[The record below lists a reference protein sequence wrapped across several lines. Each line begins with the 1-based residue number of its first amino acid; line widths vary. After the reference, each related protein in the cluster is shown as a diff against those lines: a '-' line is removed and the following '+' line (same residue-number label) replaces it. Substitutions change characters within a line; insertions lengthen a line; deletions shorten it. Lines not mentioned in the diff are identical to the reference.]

1 MLTFII
7 FILVLSILV
16 LVHEFGHFWTAKKMG
31 MSVDEFGIGFPPRA
45 WSIKYKGTVYS
56 INWLPLGGFVKIKG
70 EDGEKRDDPDSFA
83 SKKPWQR
90 FLVLSAGVI
99 MNFLLAVVLLSI
111 GFMVG
116 LPQSVEG
123 IEDAQVTDR
132 KLQVI
137 EILKDSPAQLADLKI
152 GDDLKTLNGQ
162 PLSTVADLIDRT
174 GPLVDQKISLVILR
188 EGQTLTKEIEV
199 KVLKETGKAGIGV
212 GLIATGIVKY
222 GPFRAVWEGL
232 LSTVHLTGQ
241 MITGF
246 YEIIRNIVL
255 GKGPGMEVSGPI
267 GIAVMTGEVARLG
280 FAYLIQF
287 TAILSINLAV
297 INFLPFPALDG
308 GRAIFV
314 IVEKIRR
321 KPMRQKVEAVFH
333 AAGFALLM
341 LLIVVVTFKDIV
353 RLIK

>member
-7 FILVLSILV
+7 FIVVLSLLV

-31 MSVDEFGIGFPPRA
+31 MSVGEFGFGFPPRA
-45 WSIKYKGTVYS
+45 WSITYKGTVYS

-70 EDGEKRDDPDSFA
+70 ENGEFRNDPDSFV

-90 FLVLSAGVI
+90 FIVLAAGVI
-99 MNFLLAVVLLSI
+99 MNFLLAVVLLSF

-123 IEDAQVTDR
+123 LKGAQISDQ

-137 EILKDSPAQLADLKI
+137 EVLKGSPAEAADLKI
-152 GDDLKTLNGQ
+152 GDDLKTINGRQ
-162 PLSTVADLIDRT
+162 LSTAADLT
-174 GPLVDQKISLVILR
+174 EQAKTLLDQKASLVVLR
-188 EGQTLTKEIEV
+188 DGQNLTKTVDV
-199 KVLKETGKAGIGV
+199 KVLTATGKPGIGV
-212 GLIATGIVKY
+212 GLMATGIVRY
-222 GPFRAVWEGL
+222 SPLRAIWEGFR
-232 LSTVHLTGQ
+232 STINLTGQ
-241 MITGF
+241 MISGF
-246 YEIIRNIVL
+246 YQLIKGVIL

-287 TAILSINLAV
+287 TALLSINLAV

-314 IVEKIRR
+314 ILEKIRR
-321 KPMRQKVEAVFH
+321 KPVSQKIEGIFH
-333 AAGFALLM
+333 TVGFALLM
-341 LLIVVVTFKDIV
+341 LLVVIVTFKDIV

>member
-7 FILVLSILV
+7 FILVLSVLV

-31 MSVDEFGIGFPPRA
+31 MAVDEFGIGFPPRA
-45 WSIKYKGTVYS
+45 WSIKYKGTTYS

-70 EDGEKRDDPDSFA
+70 EDGEFRSDPDSFV

-90 FLVLSAGVI
+90 FIVLAAGVV
-99 MNFLLAVVLLSI
+99 MNFLLAVVLLSV

-123 IEDAQVTDR
+123 IKDAQVTDR

-137 EILKDSPAQLADLKI
+137 EVLKDSPAQIADLKI
-152 GDDLKTLNGQ
+152 GDDLKSLNGT
-162 PLSTVADLIDRT
+162 PLSTVADLTERAL
-174 GPLVDQKISLVILR
+174 PLLDQTATLEILR
-188 EGQTLTKEIEV
+188 DGQTLTKEVDV
-199 KVLKETGKAGIGV
+199 KVLKETGKPGIGV
-212 GLIATGIVKY
+212 GLMATGIVKY

-232 LSTVHLTGQ
+232 LATIHLTGQ
-241 MITGF
+241 MVVGF
-246 YEIIRNIVL
+246 YEIIKNIVI

-287 TAILSINLAV
+287 TALLSINLAV

-314 IVEKIRR
+314 ILEQIRR
-321 KPMRQKVEAVFH
+321 KPVKQKVEAIFH

-341 LLIVVVTFKDIV
+341 LLVVIVTFKDIV

>member
-7 FILVLSILV
+7 FILVLSLLV

-31 MSVDEFGIGFPPRA
+31 MAVDEFGIGFPPRA
-45 WSIKYKGTVYS
+45 WSIKYKGTTYS

-70 EDGEKRDDPDSFA
+70 EDGEHREDPDSFA

-99 MNFLLAVVLLSI
+99 MNFLLAVILLSV

-123 IEDAQVTDR
+123 IEDAQVSDR

-137 EILKDSPAQLADLKI
+137 EILKDSPAELAGLKI
-152 GDDLKTLNGQ
+152 GDDLKKLNGQ
-162 PLSTVADLIDRT
+162 DLSTVADLTERAA
-174 GPLVDQKISLVILR
+174 PLLDQKVTLEVLR
-188 EGQTLTKEIEV
+188 DGQTLMKELDV

-212 GLIATGIVKY
+212 GLVATGIVKY
-222 GPFRAVWEGL
+222 GPLRAVWEGL
-232 LSTVHLTGQ
+232 QSTIQLTGQ
-241 MITGF
+241 MVVGF
-246 YEIIRNIVL
+246 YEIMKNIVM
-255 GKGPGMEVSGPI
+255 GKGPGMEVSGPV
-267 GIAVMTGEVARLG
+267 GIAVMTGEIARLG
-280 FAYLIQF
+280 FSYLIQF
-287 TAILSINLAV
+287 TALLSINLAV

-314 IVEKIRR
+314 ILEQIRR
-321 KPMRQKVEAVFH
+321 RPVKQKVEAIFH

-341 LLIVVVTFKDIV
+341 LLVVIVTFKDIV

>member
-7 FILVLSILV
+7 FILVLSVLV

-45 WSIKYKGTVYS
+45 WSITYKGTVYS

-70 EDGEKRDDPDSFA
+70 EDGEHRDDSDSFA

-90 FLVLSAGVI
+90 FIVLSAGVI
-99 MNFLLAVVLLSI
+99 MNFLLAVILLSV

-116 LPQSVEG
+116 LPQSVDGLEG
-123 IEDAQVTDR
+123 AQISDR

-137 EILKDSPAQLADLKI
+137 EILKGSPAEVAGLQI

-162 PLSTVADLIDRT
+162 TLSNVSDLIERT
-174 GPLVDQKISLVILR
+174 QPLVGQKANLELLR
-188 EGQTLTKEIEV
+188 DGQLLTKEVEI
-199 KVLKETGKAGIGV
+199 KVLEETGRPGFGL

-222 GPFRAVWEGL
+222 GPVRAVLEGFK
-232 LSTVHLTGQ
+232 STVQLTGQ
-241 MITGF
+241 MVTGF
-246 YEIIRNIVL
+246 YDIIKSLVL
-255 GKGPGMEVSGPI
+255 GKGAGMEVSGPV

-280 FAYLIQF
+280 FSYLIQF
-287 TAILSINLAV
+287 TALLSINLAV

-314 IVEKIRR
+314 IIEQIRR
-321 KPMRQKVEAVFH
+321 RPIKQKVEAIFH
-333 AAGFALLM
+333 ATGFALLM
-341 LLIVVVTFKDIV
+341 LLIVIVTFKDIV